1 MTNKTVDI
9 LNDVTKTLIDSQKGY
24 QQAAEKVDEN
34 YALRSQFLQRADQRQ
49 QMINQ
54 FQTRVRTFGAEPQ
67 TEGGVTG
74 SAHRMWNDFTSMFQS
89 DEKAA
94 LNAIDDG
101 EEFLAEQV
109 EDKLDDNEIDM
120 ESRQLLRQ
128 AYASAKEGERFADRM
143 EDRVT

>member
-49 QMINQ
+49 QMINR
-54 FQTRVRTFGAEPQ
+54 FQSRVRTFGAEPQ

-74 SAHRMWNDFTSMFQS
+74 AAHRMWNDFTSMFQS

-109 EDKLDDNEIDM
+109 GDKLDDNEIDM

-128 AYASAKEGERFADRM
+128 AYTSAKQGERFAEIM
-143 EDRVT
+143 EDRLR